1 VVEKK
6 VDDLHK
12 EAQIVKAL
20 AEARKYE
27 AEATNLEVNETDV
40 EVERNIRLA
49 DLRSTVAAADQ
60 AETEAEISRITM
72 DAQLRQEKFTLLSD
86 HYHNHMDFRC
96 DVDYKSVDKALQ
108 QLRIWDRI
116 DPKSSWFIDIQSDGG
131 SALDGFALFD
141 RLVAH
146 SKRGK
151 IGKDGKRITN
161 GKHHVTMTVLG
172 HAASMGAI
180 LLQAADE
187 RVIGPEGVLMIHK
200 VSAGAAGKVN
210 EIMNT
215 AKFLERMC
223 DRIAAVFVERSNG
236 RIDLETFNRKWEHN
250 DWWITSEEALD
261 LGFVDR
267 IG

>member
-1 VVEKK
+1 MVEKK
-6 VDDLHK
+6 IDDLHK
-12 EAQIVKAL
+12 EAQIIKAL

-49 DLRSTVAAADQ
+49 DLRSTLAAADQ
-60 AETEAEISRITM
+60 AESDAEITRITR

-86 HYHNHMDFRC
+86 HYHFHMDFRC

-116 DPKSSWFIDIQSDGG
+116 DNKSSWFIDIQSDGG

-151 IGKDGKRITN
+151 RGKDGKKLTFGRHN
-161 GKHHVTMTVLG
+161 VTMTVLG

-200 VSAGAAGKVN
+200 VSAGAAGKVT

-223 DRIAAVFVERSNG
+223 DRIANVFVERSDG
-236 RIDLETFNRKWEHN
+236 RIDLETFQRKWEHN
-250 DWWITSEEALD
+250 DWWITSEEALE